1 MEPNGTKYLNVNPIT
16 HVLILSVPNF
26 HTQKHVQYFL
36 CNIFWDFKSFQA
48 KVPLLYPVFW
58 GCKNGNGL
66 KKVNVTNGK
75 IFGAN
80 MFRFIA
86 NKNDG
91 LSNRRILAIQ
101 LAAIKLRKDIA
112 TLELFSEGVYFSVK
126 LPIWVS
132 NLLSS
137 VVLPTLWVLKC
148 NI

>member
-1 MEPNGTKYLNVNPIT
+1 MEQNGTKYVNDNPIT

-36 CNIFWDFKSFQA
+36 RDFKSFQA
-48 KVPLLYPVFW
+48 KVPFLYPVFW
-58 GCKNGNGL
+58 GCENGNGL

-86 NKNDG
+86 NKKDG
-91 LSNRRILAIQ
+91 LSNRGILAIQ

-112 TLELFSEGVYFSVK
+112 TLQLFSAGVYFSVK
-126 LPIWVS
+126 LPI
-132 NLLSS
+132 
-137 VVLPTLWVLKC
+137 
-148 NI
+148 

>member
-1 MEPNGTKYLNVNPIT
+1 MEQNGTEYVNVNLIT

-36 CNIFWDFKSFQA
+36 RDFKSFQA
-48 KVPLLYPVFW
+48 KVPFLYPVFW
-58 GCKNGNGL
+58 GCENGNGL

-91 LSNRRILAIQ
+91 LSNRGILAIQ

-112 TLELFSEGVYFSVK
+112 TLQLFSAGVYFSVK
-126 LPIWVS
+126 LPI
-132 NLLSS
+132 
-137 VVLPTLWVLKC
+137 
-148 NI
+148 

>member
-1 MEPNGTKYLNVNPIT
+1 MEQNGTKYVNDNPIT

-36 CNIFWDFKSFQA
+36 RDFKSFQA
-48 KVPLLYPVFW
+48 KVPFLYPVFW
-58 GCKNGNGL
+58 GCENGNGL

-91 LSNRRILAIQ
+91 LSNRGILAIQ

-112 TLELFSEGVYFSVK
+112 TLQLFSAGVYFSVK
-126 LPIWVS
+126 LPI
-132 NLLSS
+132 
-137 VVLPTLWVLKC
+137 
-148 NI
+148 

>member
-1 MEPNGTKYLNVNPIT
+1 M
-16 HVLILSVPNF
+16 VPNTLTS
-26 HTQKHVQYFL
+26 TQLLMSLSFL
-36 CNIFWDFKSFQA
+36 YQIFILKNMCNIFWETLNHFRPKFHFYTPFSGGVKMEMAWKRLMWQMEKF
-48 KVPLLYPVFW
+48 
-58 GCKNGNGL
+58 
-66 KKVNVTNGK
+66 
-75 IFGAN
+75 FGAN

>member
-1 MEPNGTKYLNVNPIT
+1 MEQNGTKYVNVNLIT

-36 CNIFWDFKSFQA
+36 RDFKSFQA
-48 KVPLLYPVFW
+48 KVPFLYPVFW
-58 GCKNGNGL
+58 GCENGNGL

-91 LSNRRILAIQ
+91 LSNRGILAIQ

-112 TLELFSEGVYFSVK
+112 TLELFSAEVYFSVK
-126 LPIWVS
+126 LPI
-132 NLLSS
+132 
-137 VVLPTLWVLKC
+137 
-148 NI
+148 

>member
-1 MEPNGTKYLNVNPIT
+1 MEQNGTKYLNVNPIT

-36 CNIFWDFKSFQA
+36 GDFKSFQA

-75 IFGAN
+75 FFGAN

-91 LSNRRILAIQ
+91 LSNRGILAIQ

-112 TLELFSEGVYFSVK
+112 TLELFSERVYFSVK
-126 LPIWVS
+126 LPI
-132 NLLSS
+132 
-137 VVLPTLWVLKC
+137 
-148 NI
+148 

>member
-1 MEPNGTKYLNVNPIT
+1 MEQNGTKYVNDNPIT
-16 HVLILSVPNF
+16 HVLILSIPNF

-36 CNIFWDFKSFQA
+36 RDFKSFQA
-48 KVPLLYPVFW
+48 KVPFLYPVFW
-58 GCKNGNGL
+58 GCENGNGL

-91 LSNRRILAIQ
+91 LSNRGILAIQ

-112 TLELFSEGVYFSVK
+112 TLQLFSAGVYFSVK
-126 LPIWVS
+126 LPI
-132 NLLSS
+132 
-137 VVLPTLWVLKC
+137 
-148 NI
+148 

>member
-1 MEPNGTKYLNVNPIT
+1 MEQNGTEYVNVNLIT

-36 CNIFWDFKSFQA
+36 RDFKSFQA
-48 KVPLLYPVFW
+48 KVPFLYSVFL
-58 GCKNGNGL
+58 GCKNGNSL

-91 LSNRRILAIQ
+91 LSNRGILAIQ

-112 TLELFSEGVYFSVK
+112 TLELFSAEVYFSVK
-126 LPIWVS
+126 LPI
-132 NLLSS
+132 
-137 VVLPTLWVLKC
+137 
-148 NI
+148 

>member
-1 MEPNGTKYLNVNPIT
+1 MEQNGTKYVNDNPIT

-36 CNIFWDFKSFQA
+36 RDFKSFQA
-48 KVPLLYPVFW
+48 KVPFLYPVFW
-58 GCKNGNGL
+58 GCENGNGL

-91 LSNRRILAIQ
+91 LSNRGILAIQ

-112 TLELFSEGVYFSVK
+112 TLELFSAEVYFSVK
-126 LPIWVS
+126 LPI
-132 NLLSS
+132 
-137 VVLPTLWVLKC
+137 
-148 NI
+148 

>member
-1 MEPNGTKYLNVNPIT
+1 MEQNGTEYVNVNLIT

-36 CNIFWDFKSFQA
+36 RDFKSFQA
-48 KVPLLYPVFW
+48 KVPFLYPVFW
-58 GCKNGNGL
+58 GCENGNGL

-91 LSNRRILAIQ
+91 LSNRGILAIQ

-112 TLELFSEGVYFSVK
+112 TLELFSAEVYFSVK
-126 LPIWVS
+126 LPI
-132 NLLSS
+132 
-137 VVLPTLWVLKC
+137 
-148 NI
+148 